1 LVVSSADSVSMEN
14 HPRVVGLA
22 VAETLPALHPDTFFP

>member
-1 LVVSSADSVSMEN
+1 MEN